1 MCAWGEYWRVYGD
14 LKEQRLLRV
23 WMGLGTWNTFDFL
36 STVMLCILFNIY
48 CTISLASCVAPIYTS
63 KMLIIQTKH
72 ARWICNTTIERR
84 RLNYISSL
92 SLMCADTMFWTWI
105 MLDGWI
111 ESIIIHSSKGGWHGQ
126 VYAAYSF
133 LHLSISIVLLVRYKR
148 LGDTK
153 LWGFKPLVYFV
164 PLLQTHNWTTVKTTS
179 SLRWDYL
186 CLYKWYFFNS
196 HQGYWVII
204 WQ

>member
-1 MCAWGEYWRVYGD
+1 MIFRCAWGEILMCLWRPEGAVILTGVNGTRYLEHIWFPQHHD
-14 LKEQRLLRV
+14 ALHIIQHLLYNKPRF
-23 WMGLGTWNTFDFL
+23 M
-36 STVMLCILFNIY
+36 C
-48 CTISLASCVAPIYTS
+48 APISTS

-92 SLMCADTMFWTWI
+92 SLTCADTMFRTWI

-111 ESIIIHSSKGGWHGQ
+111 ESIIIHRTKGGWHGQ
-126 VYAAYSF
+126 VCAAYSF

-153 LWGFKPLVYFV
+153 PDNKIIEVGL
-164 PLLQTHNWTTVKTTS
+164 
-179 SLRWDYL
+179 SLFISVIF
-186 CLYKWYFFNS
+186 CLIHIKDPE
-196 HQGYWVII
+196 
-204 WQ
+204 